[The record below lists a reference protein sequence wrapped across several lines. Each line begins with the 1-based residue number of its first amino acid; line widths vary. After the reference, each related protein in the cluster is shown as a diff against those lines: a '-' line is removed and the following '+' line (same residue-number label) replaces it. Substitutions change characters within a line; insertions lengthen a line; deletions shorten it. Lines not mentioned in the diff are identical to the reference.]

1 MSKCKLMSMKK
12 VSQTISLDPSCIEQV
27 KNLFKHF
34 GYYIDLV
41 ETRDI
46 FATYLYTQ
54 LEDGEVIKEV
64 WVEILP
70 NWRNNNYNFNIV
82 YEKYRR

>member
-1 MSKCKLMSMKK
+1 MKK
-12 VSQTISLDPSCIEQV
+12 VSQTISLNPSYIEQV
-27 KNLFKHF
+27 KKLFKYF

-41 ETRDI
+41 EARDI

-54 LEDGEVIKEV
+54 LKDGEVIKEV

-70 NWRNNNYNFNIV
+70 DYYSGNYKFNIV